1 MEIQAFA
8 KLNLTLDILGKRED
22 GYHDLRMVMQS
33 ITLADT
39 LTLEENQGE
48 GLRVS
53 ANLRFL
59 PTGEKNLAA
68 AAALRFW
75 EALGREP
82 EDLDIR
88 IEKRIPVCAGMAGG
102 SSDAA
107 AVLRALNQRAGDPFS
122 PKELARLGE
131 RVGSDVPYC
140 VLGGTALAEG
150 RGEVLTPL
158 APLTALAEAKVRNRI
173 TGIVND
179 AVARTLEE
187 QGISYADLVTV
198 TFELDGAESAP
209 APTGQQLEITMSG
222 SEGEHT
228 ITTTLLDTPAA
239 AGFASHL
246 PLSFSMTDYMGRE
259 KHAHMDFSIGD
270 SLLENIT
277 VDYEIGDII
286 YYPPGPT
293 FAMYY
298 DHDGR
303 TIAAGMEVI
312 ARMDQD
318 GIGALGSY
326 AGNVDVTVSLAE

>member
-39 LTLEENQGE
+39 LTLEENRGE

-82 EDLDIR
+82 ENLDIR

-107 AVLRALNQRAGDPFS
+107 AVLRALNQRVGEPFS

-158 APLTALAEAKVRNRI
+158 APLPRCWVVACKPDFPISTPELFAQADRVKLRRRPDTAGLVAALEA
-173 TGIVND
+173 GD
-179 AVARTLEE
+179 LGGVARRMYNVFEDVLPARLYTRVAE
-187 QGISYADLVTV
+187 IKNDLIQC
-198 TFELDGAESAP
+198 GALGAN
-209 APTGQQLEITMSG
+209 MSG
-222 SEGEHT
+222 S
-228 ITTTLLDTPAA
+228 
-239 AGFASHL
+239 
-246 PLSFSMTDYMGRE
+246 
-259 KHAHMDFSIGD
+259 
-270 SLLENIT
+270 
-277 VDYEIGDII
+277 
-286 YYPPGPT
+286 GPT
-293 FAMYY
+293 AFGLF
-298 DHDGR
+298 DR
-303 TIAAGMEVI
+303 LEAAQE
-312 ARMDQD
+312 ARACLAQRYRDTF
-318 GIGALGSY
+318 LCE
-326 AGNVDVTVSLAE
+326 TV

>member
-107 AVLRALNQRAGDPFS
+107 AVLRALNQRAGAPFS

-158 APLTALAEAKVRNRI
+158 PPLPRCWVVACKPDFPISTPELFAQADRVKLRRRPDTAGLVAALEA
-173 TGIVND
+173 GD
-179 AVARTLEE
+179 LGGVARRM
-187 QGISYADLVTV
+187 YNV
-198 TFELDGAESAP
+198 FEDVLPARLYPRVAEIKNILIQCGALGAN
-209 APTGQQLEITMSG
+209 MSG
-222 SEGEHT
+222 S
-228 ITTTLLDTPAA
+228 
-239 AGFASHL
+239 
-246 PLSFSMTDYMGRE
+246 
-259 KHAHMDFSIGD
+259 
-270 SLLENIT
+270 
-277 VDYEIGDII
+277 
-286 YYPPGPT
+286 GPT
-293 FAMYY
+293 AFGLF
-298 DHDGR
+298 DR
-303 TIAAGMEVI
+303 LEAAQE
-312 ARMDQD
+312 ARACLAQRYRDTF
-318 GIGALGSY
+318 LCE
-326 AGNVDVTVSLAE
+326 TV

>member
-75 EALGREP
+75 EALGREQ

-158 APLTALAEAKVRNRI
+158 PPLPRCWVVACKPDFPISTPELFAQADRVKLRRRPDTAGLVAALEA
-173 TGIVND
+173 GD
-179 AVARTLEE
+179 LGGVARRMYNVFEDVLPARLYTRVAE
-187 QGISYADLVTV
+187 IKNDLIQC
-198 TFELDGAESAP
+198 GALGAN
-209 APTGQQLEITMSG
+209 MSG
-222 SEGEHT
+222 S
-228 ITTTLLDTPAA
+228 
-239 AGFASHL
+239 
-246 PLSFSMTDYMGRE
+246 
-259 KHAHMDFSIGD
+259 
-270 SLLENIT
+270 
-277 VDYEIGDII
+277 
-286 YYPPGPT
+286 GPT
-293 FAMYY
+293 AFGLF
-298 DHDGR
+298 DR
-303 TIAAGMEVI
+303 LEAAQE
-312 ARMDQD
+312 ARSCLTQRYRDTF
-318 GIGALGSY
+318 LCE
-326 AGNVDVTVSLAE
+326 TV

>member
-39 LTLEENQGE
+39 LTLEENRGE
-48 GLRVS
+48 GLRVN

-75 EALGREP
+75 EALGRDP
-82 EDLDIR
+82 ENLDIR

-158 APLTALAEAKVRNRI
+158 APLPRCWVVACKPDFPISTPELFAQADRVKLRRRPDTAGLVAALEA
-173 TGIVND
+173 GD
-179 AVARTLEE
+179 LGGVARRM
-187 QGISYADLVTV
+187 YNV
-198 TFELDGAESAP
+198 FEDVLPARLYTRVAEIKNVLIQCGALGAN
-209 APTGQQLEITMSG
+209 MSG
-222 SEGEHT
+222 S
-228 ITTTLLDTPAA
+228 
-239 AGFASHL
+239 
-246 PLSFSMTDYMGRE
+246 
-259 KHAHMDFSIGD
+259 
-270 SLLENIT
+270 
-277 VDYEIGDII
+277 
-286 YYPPGPT
+286 GPT
-293 FAMYY
+293 AFGLF
-298 DHDGR
+298 DR
-303 TIAAGMEVI
+303 LEAAQE
-312 ARMDQD
+312 ARACLAQRYRDTF
-318 GIGALGSY
+318 LCE
-326 AGNVDVTVSLAE
+326 TV